1 MGFRTA
7 NDSEEAIYKY
17 AMVIW
22 DRDDKQH
29 LGGKNIQEY
38 LEEVR
43 EGGREGKARVELHSL
58 FRSRSHTYPS
68 LPPSLPPSAPERG
81 PSGVHAPGFR
91 HGRPRRPFAERACVG
106 AQVRREGKR
115 EGGREELNT
124 EFNFTPLPPSF
135 PPN

>member
-43 EGGREGKARVELHSL
+43 EGGRQG
-58 FRSRSHTYPS
+58 
-68 LPPSLPPSAPERG
+68 G
-81 PSGVHAPGFR
+81 
-91 HGRPRRPFAERACVG
+91 
-106 AQVRREGKR
+106 R
-115 EGGREELNT
+115 EGGREDEGV
-124 EFNFTPLPPSF
+124 
-135 PPN
+135 